1 MAIEKLNFNYKAQTI
16 KPGPINKLK
25 TIKRATNS
33 D

>member
-1 MAIEKLNFNYKAQTI
+1 MIIEKLNINYKAQKI

-25 TIKRATNS
+25 TIKRTMNS